1 MPGAF
6 GYGFFKEYNDTAQ
19 SFIDM
24 AQGLSSIYT
33 GKDIPPVTLPNIKN
47 LPDLYGVKLG
57 NKYPDLQYVSD
68 IGGVLSDFSAI
79 SALAGP
85 AAALVGAK
93 RMAKMMKLI
102 KNKRGGYIY
111 VGSKKVGTYY
121 EGILFDSLKYLDDT
135 QIINKKFAKINKQ
148 ILEQIPKEDQ
158 QFALNFVD
166 FCLNQKKVENRAVM
180 TIEGVKQALKNKKD
194 LEKFG
199 LDSSFHG
206 IQRAVERINPNM
218 IPDVKEVYKTVYQA
232 DEYMEIKEQGK
243 KFFQREL
250 KKKNKK
256 RYIEVI
262 LNNENQIITIEY
274 LREPKVYK

>member
-1 MPGAF
+1 
-6 GYGFFKEYNDTAQ
+6 
-19 SFIDM
+19 
-24 AQGLSSIYT
+24 
-33 GKDIPPVTLPNIKN
+33 
-47 LPDLYGVKLG
+47 
-57 NKYPDLQYVSD
+57 
-68 IGGVLSDFSAI
+68 
-79 SALAGP
+79 
-85 AAALVGAK
+85 
-93 RMAKMMKLI
+93 
-102 KNKRGGYIY
+102 
-111 VGSKKVGTYY
+111 
-121 EGILFDSLKYLDDT
+121 
-135 QIINKKFAKINKQ
+135 
-148 ILEQIPKEDQ
+148 
-158 QFALNFVD
+158 
-166 FCLNQKKVENRAVM
+166 M